1 MPRKPIRNK
10 NNRIRPL
17 LNKLVGVEDSES
29 IMREIEIVLRD
40 TKADAPIP
48 GKVYVYTY
56 IAEKP
61 DFLTDMYPIVQVM
74 GVYDWGWTGMNLHIG
89 KQRNYTIGNNTTPLY
104 MLKSNEVQTALTL
117 PLMELYQS

>member
-1 MPRKPIRNK
+1 MAKRKK
-10 NNRIRPL
+10 AYNRVQPL
-17 LNKLVGVEDSES
+17 LSKLKGVENSEVIMAELQAVLADSQAK
-29 IMREIEIVLRD
+29 I
-40 TKADAPIP
+40 PIP

-56 IAEKP
+56 IAAKP